1 MKCEDQEIRASG
13 NNDLDCL
20 QYDYDE
26 GILKQIRPS
35 LEVILPTSI
44 ILCLILDIATY
55 RWRKLANIILYF
67 ECTIALAEGMIPVLS
82 WNSVT
87 SLQVNILM
95 LGLFLCFYTDHVG
108 QVIYTSLIHGILKL
122 VIQPVFYRDPLAI
135 EIVFIECFYIIAL
148 FMVNLFISVL
158 LLYITAF

>member
-1 MKCEDQEIRASG
+1 MKCEDQEIQASG

-26 GILKQIRPS
+26 DMLKQIRPT

-55 RWRKLANIILYF
+55 RWRNLANVILYF
-67 ECTIALAEGMIPVLS
+67 ECTMALAEGMIPVLS

-87 SLQVNILM
+87 SLQVNILL
-95 LGLFLCFYTDHVG
+95 LGLFLCFYTDYVG
-108 QVIYTSLIHGILKL
+108 QVIYTSLIHSILKL
-122 VIQPVFYRDPLAI
+122 VIQPVFYRDPLTI

-148 FMVNLFISVL
+148 FIINLLISVL
-158 LLYITAF
+158 FLYISAF